1 MTTKELF
8 TNTFDALKERR
19 KDFKKF
25 DDVSTKDRMDA
36 MLIDADEKLKLGMIR
51 ESELGN
57 TTPEQDKEVALLL
70 PRVPM
75 LSEAIMMF
83 EEAQYRG
90 YDKPFEMFY
99 DDLKNGDFKGL
110 MIDPRDFMSLMNKV
124 PRPLA
129 EPDFNDISFA
139 DVITEVRQGIGA
151 LFKKHDKKEYG
162 VSVA

>member
-1 MTTKELF
+1 MSL
-8 TNTFDALKERR
+8 NTFDELKERR

-99 DDLKNGDFKGL
+99 DDLKSGDFKSL
-110 MIDPRDFMSLMNKV
+110 MIDPRDYMSLMNKV

-139 DVITEVRQGIGA
+139 DVITEVRQGIGG
-151 LFKKHDKKEYG
+151 LFRKHDKKEYG
-162 VSVA
+162 MSYAEI

>member
-1 MTTKELF
+1 M
-8 TNTFDALKERR
+8 NTYDELKEQR
-19 KDFKKF
+19 KQFKKF
-25 DDVSTKDRMDA
+25 DDVSTKERMDA
-36 MLIDADEKLKLGMIR
+36 MLIDADEKMKLGMMR

-57 TTPEQDKEVALLL
+57 TTPEQDKEIALML

-83 EEAQYRG
+83 EEAVYRG

-99 DDLKNGDFKGL
+99 DDLRDGNFKGL
-110 MIDPRDFMSLMNKV
+110 MIDPRDYMSLMMKV
-124 PRPLA
+124 PAPLA